1 MKELKTRALTIKIRP
16 DGIVEMSTNEDW
28 DQPDTIAIAQEN
40 VAMLKKAIDG
50 KPRAL
55 LSYMPNTYMSREVMA
70 CYNTTEIGEVASAM
84 LTASFGSKV
93 IGNAYLKLTGKS
105 AKSSEVNGQAP
116 VKIFSKKEDAVI
128 WLLGEIAK
136 HK

>member
-1 MKELKTRALTIKIRP
+1 MKELKSKALTIKIRP
-16 DGIVEMSTNEDW
+16 DGIVEMQTNEGW
-28 DQPDTIAIAQEN
+28 DQPDTVAVAEEN
-40 VAMLKKAIDG
+40 IGVLKKAVDG

-55 LSYMPNTYMSREVMA
+55 LSYMPSTYMSKDVMA
-70 CYNTTEIGEVASAM
+70 CYDRAKIGEVASAM
-84 LTASFGSKV
+84 LTTSFGAKV

-105 AKSSEVNGQAP
+105 AKSSDVTGQAP
-116 VKIFSKKEDAVI
+116 VKIFSKKEDAVT